1 MASIQSCLRESSR
14 LENYSDTARLDAEIL
29 LCTAIEKDR
38 AYLYTWPEK
47 IISPEQL
54 SRYQNYLT
62 RREQG
67 EPIAYITGYQEFWS
81 LNIAVNPST
90 LIPRPETELLVE
102 LALELAGENKDKKTL
117 LDLGT
122 GTGAIALAIAS
133 ERPQWQ
139 ITALEK
145 NPDALALAQSNQK
158 THRLDNVTLVLSDWF
173 SALIEGEHR
182 FDVIVANPPYI
193 DKNDEHLSQGDVR
206 FEPASALVAEQSGLD
221 DLAHIVSVAPQFL
234 KENGLLLVE
243 HGYQH
248 QQAVAEFFKQHGY
261 SDCFCKLDLAGQ
273 PRVSGGLVKPSK
285 I

>member
-1 MASIQSCLRESSR
+1 MVSIQSCLRESSR

-47 IISPEQL
+47 EISPEQL
-54 SRYQNYLT
+54 SRYLNFLT

-67 EPIAYITGYQEFWS
+67 EPIAYI
-81 LNIAVNPST
+81 
-90 LIPRPETELLVE
+90 
-102 LALELAGENKDKKTL
+102 K
-117 LDLGT
+117 
-122 GTGAIALAIAS
+122 
-133 ERPQWQ
+133 
-139 ITALEK
+139 
-145 NPDALALAQSNQK
+145 
-158 THRLDNVTLVLSDWF
+158 
-173 SALIEGEHR
+173 
-182 FDVIVANPPYI
+182 
-193 DKNDEHLSQGDVR
+193 
-206 FEPASALVAEQSGLD
+206 SGLD

-243 HGYQH
+243 HGYQQ
-248 QQAVAEFFKQHGY
+248 QQAVAELFKQHGY